1 MAYDTPAALRAALE
15 DRLANR
21 SRGTG
26 IDLERL
32 RRRAAFERLL
42 VRLELGAPGRWIVKG
57 GMALEVRLGDRAR
70 STRDLD
76 LALRDAA
83 VEGGAVRDLLIDCLL
98 ADPDS
103 DGFEFRI
110 GSAGQITTDDA
121 GRPGWRFSAECRL
134 AGRRF
139 ATVRLDVVARAN
151 EITRTER
158 VSLPGILE
166 FAEIARHTVEVVDP
180 LQHFAEKIHTLTRSY
195 GDRLNS
201 RVRDLADIVLLIE
214 DGLAAS
220 PELLR
225 VVAHV
230 FDERNMHP
238 LPHEIADPPTFWRDS
253 YPTLVADMDLTA
265 NDFDEAVALVRHFWN
280 RVLAASTGK

>member
-1 MAYDTPAALRAALE
+1 LRAALE

-76 LALRDAA
+76 LALREAA
-83 VEGGAVRDLLIDCLL
+83 ADGGAVRDLLIDCLL

-110 GSAGQITTDDA
+110 GNSGEITDDDA
-121 GRPGWRFSAECRL
+121 GRPGWRYSVESRL

-151 EITRTER
+151 EITSTQR
-158 VSLPGILE
+158 VSLPGILD

-195 GDRLNS
+195 GDRPNS

-214 DGLAAS
+214 DGLHPTS
-220 PELLR
+220 ELLR
-225 VVAHV
+225 VVAHL

-238 LPHEIADPPTFWRDS
+238 LPQEIADPPPFWRES
-253 YPTLVADMDLTA
+253 YPTLVADLDLTA
-265 NDFDEAVALVRHFWN
+265 NSFNEAVALVRQF
-280 RVLAASTGK
+280 